1 MKILASET
9 VQTASVDW
17 DSLDPSFRRAT
28 KNMTLATLAC
38 KKILQALPA
47 ETSRESIAVVMGTHF
62 GEMSSTIDFLSGEVA
77 SPTLFQNSLH
87 NSTLGFVTVSL
98 GLTGPALTVSCDHLT
113 EQASK
118 NLAETLLQI
127 TPFSLVCIVDS
138 LPESMRKSCLEHY
151 PFAEKFTDQAT
162 CLLLGRD

>member
-1 MKILASET
+1 MKILSSET
-9 VQTASVDW
+9 VQSASVDW

-28 KNMTLATLAC
+28 KNMTLATMAC
-38 KKILQALPA
+38 KKILQSLPLD
-47 ETSRESIAVVMGTHF
+47 TPRESISVVVGTHF
-62 GEMSSTIDFLSGEVA
+62 GEMSSTIDFLGGEVA

-87 NSTLGFVTVSL
+87 NSILGFVTVSL

-118 NLAETLLQI
+118 DLAETLLQI

-138 LPESMRKSCLEHY
+138 VPEDLRKLCLENY
-151 PFAEKFTDQAT
+151 PFAEKFVDQAT
-162 CLLLGRD
+162 CLLLGRG